1 MRHDGPDMLAHLE
14 LDHTARGTAARAA
27 GLALAAVLLAAGL
40 HHTTTDSSLS
50 WPALAIAAAVLAV
63 CAYPVL
69 RTGASRGSALVLAAV
84 QALLPAWLE
93 LTDTEIPAPALDD
106 HLRLPPAWHHNPLAM
121 AALNFLATLA
131 LVYVFRSASGLP
143 ARLSYAA
150 TARRTWDRL
159 LYVIGLVLR
168 LTGTPH
174 PRPPRPPLPVVALPR
189 PCALTVLLHRAQPCA
204 P

>member
-1 MRHDGPDMLAHLE
+1 MLVHPE
-14 LDHTARGTAARAA
+14 LDHTARGTAVGAV

-40 HHTTTDSSLS
+40 HHATTDSSLS
-50 WPALAIAAAVLAV
+50 WPALAIAAVGLAA

-69 RTGASRGSALVLAAV
+69 RTGASRRSALVLAAA
-84 QALLPAWLE
+84 QAVLPAWLE

-106 HLRLPPAWHHNPLAM
+106 HLRLPSAWHHNPLVM
-121 AALNFLATLA
+121 ASLNFLAALA

-143 ARLSYAA
+143 SRLSYAVAA
-150 TARRTWDRL
+150 TARRTGDRL

-168 LTGTPH
+168 LSGTLL

-189 PCALTVLLHRAQPCA
+189 LHALTVLLHRAQPCA